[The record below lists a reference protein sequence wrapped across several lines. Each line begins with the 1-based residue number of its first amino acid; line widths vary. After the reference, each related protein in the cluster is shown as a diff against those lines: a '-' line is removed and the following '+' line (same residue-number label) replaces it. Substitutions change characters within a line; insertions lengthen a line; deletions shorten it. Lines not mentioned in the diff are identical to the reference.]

1 MLQAALL
8 IAAFWVAVFE
18 IRRHAPDSDESL
30 RFVLGLGLGAVF
42 AHLAWALLNFAQ
54 LVNHPRALLDLTTGF
69 TVLAVPLGLFATAR
83 GASRRYLAIA
93 LGSLPRAL
101 ATARAGCLVAG
112 CCHGTLLPHP
122 SLGLLYH
129 PTQALEIAGLM
140 ALHVAVR
147 RSPPRAVPALV
158 LIGFG
163 SIRLAVEPWRAPP
176 PLGEGLLPAWTLA
189 ALWIC
194 AGLGLALDARPLCAI
209 GGRVVKSA

>member
-1 MLQAALL
+1 MLQAAML

-18 IRRHAPDSDESL
+18 FRRHAPDSDESL

-54 LVNHPRALLDLTTGF
+54 LVNHPWALLDLTTGF
-69 TVLAVPLGLFATAR
+69 TVLAVPLGLRATAR
-83 GASRRYLAIA
+83 GASRRYLSIA

-101 ATARAGCLVAG
+101 ATARVGCLVAG
-112 CCHGTLLPHP
+112 CCQGTTLLSHP
-122 SLGLLYH
+122 SLGLSYH

-147 RSPPRAVPALV
+147 RSPARAVPALV

-176 PLGEGLLPAWTLA
+176 PLGDGLLPAWTLA
-189 ALWIC
+189 ALWVC
-194 AGLGLALDARPLCAI
+194 AGLGLALDSSPRAGCSSAI
-209 GGRVVKSA
+209 D